1 MRPIPITKVA
11 AGLHVTLV
19 MAAAFYALGINNQ
32 PALSE
37 ISIRDLLVMTS
48 MALLPVLSATIGL
61 WLARADAAHWVL
73 AAGQTVALLTSAA
86 TFGVVLDS
94 VEPMAPLLLLLVS
107 LWLAAGLALLLL
119 VVWIVSRYSRS

>member
-19 MAAAFYALGINNQ
+19 MAAVFYALRINNQ
-32 PALSE
+32 PALSD
-37 ISIRDLLVMTS
+37 ISIRDLLVMSS
-48 MALLPVLSATIGL
+48 MALLPVLSASIGL
-61 WLARADAAHWVL
+61 WLARGDAAHWVL
-73 AAGQTVALLTSAA
+73 AAGQTVALFAFAA
-86 TFGVVLDS
+86 TFGVVLES

-107 LWLAAGLALLLL
+107 MWLAAGLALLLL